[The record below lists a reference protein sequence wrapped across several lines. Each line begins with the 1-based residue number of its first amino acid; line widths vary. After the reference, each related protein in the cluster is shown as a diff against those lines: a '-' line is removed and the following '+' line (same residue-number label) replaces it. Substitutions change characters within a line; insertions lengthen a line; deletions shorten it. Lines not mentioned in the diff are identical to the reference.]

1 MQRNKGMS
9 EEQIDIQTPSE
20 KRSETSSYRSI
31 FKATSLFGGVQ
42 VYQILISVIKQK
54 FVAVLLG
61 TTGMGIQG
69 LYQSGIDLVKGIT
82 SMGLSQSAVRDVSEA
97 NGTGDFHRVSRT
109 ITILRRLVWF
119 TGLLG
124 LIATICFSPLLSRSL
139 FGDYDYT
146 IPFIILSVILL
157 LEQLCNG
164 QRVLLQGMRRLKH
177 LAKASAYG
185 VTVGLVVSVPLYY
198 WLGIKGIVPTLIL
211 NSVTSLLLSWLFARK
226 IPVEKVKVTN
236 RETLHEGRTMLK
248 MGIAMSVTGV
258 LGTMMAYILKA
269 FISNVGGVDDVGL
282 YTAGFVILNTYVGM
296 VFTAISTDYYPRLAA
311 VNKDNDKCKEVINQQ
326 GEIAVL
332 IIAPLVM
339 LCIIA
344 MPFLVRLVYS
354 KDFLPASDFILWA
367 IPGVMF
373 RASSTVIAYVFL
385 AKAESK
391 LYVINEVSTLLYGL
405 VLRMAGYYF
414 FGLVGLG
421 IAYFLVYI
429 LYTIQVYLIARHKYS
444 FNFSKTFIQV
454 FSVQI
459 IYAAIGFILV
469 HVWFSVWVYVPLVL
483 LLALSTYYS
492 LKELDKR
499 MNLLQF
505 AKQKIKK

>member
-1 MQRNKGMS
+1 MS
-9 EEQIDIQTPSE
+9 KEQIDIQSHLE
-20 KRSETSSYRSI
+20 SKGETSSYRSI

-61 TTGMGIQG
+61 TTGMGIHG
-69 LYQSGIDLVKGIT
+69 LYQSGIDLVKGVT
-82 SMGLSQSAVRDVSEA
+82 SMGLAQSAVRDVSEA
-97 NGTGDFHRVSRT
+97 NGTGDFYCVSRT

-124 LIATICFSPLLSRSL
+124 LIATICFSPLLSKSL
-139 FGDYDYT
+139 FGGYDYT
-146 IPFIILSVILL
+146 IPFVVLSVILL

-185 VTVGLVVSVPLYY
+185 VTMGLVVSVPLYY
-198 WLGIKGIVPTLIL
+198 WLGIKGIIPTMIL
-211 NSVTSLLLSWLFARK
+211 NSVTSLLLSWYFARK
-226 IPVEKVKVTN
+226 IPVERIKVTN
-236 RETLHEGRTMLK
+236 RETLREGRTMLK

-258 LGTMMAYILKA
+258 LGTLMAYILKA

-311 VNKDNDKCKEVINQQ
+311 VNKDNDRCREVINQQ

-405 VLRMAGYYF
+405 ALRIMGYYL

-421 IAYFLVYI
+421 IAYFLVYF
-429 LYTIQVYLIARHKYS
+429 LYTVQVYLISRNRYG
-444 FNFSKTFIQV
+444 FRFSKTFIQV

-459 IYAAIGFILV
+459 VFAAIGFILV
-469 HVWFSVWVYVPLVL
+469 HVWFSVWVYLPLML
-483 LLALSTYYS
+483 LLVFSMYFS
-492 LKELDKR
+492 IKELDKR
-499 MNLLQF
+499 MNIIMVV
-505 AKQKIKK
+505 KQKIKKQ